1 LTLKT
6 PRPEFKPMSQS
17 TKTSQIQEEL
27 DYRAALSDCFIDLSE
42 ACIFNYAYDDALKY
56 IELATHFFNNLA
68 GDLSSVR
75 VETSLRVLANLLP
88 DEWEERQAEPAGP
101 SNKPVCLHV
110 MNEASAFGGLISTA
124 TRWIKIDGGARIHS
138 VALLSQQ
145 LPPPA
150 ELVQAVSESGGQI
163 YIADQKS
170 SPLQRATWLRNLAR
184 RQATCVALH
193 IDSCSLIA
201 AIAFN
206 SKGGP
211 PVLLVNHPGHMFW
224 VGVSA
229 ADFVVNVR
237 GSQLET
243 YWTKVHRGAKNCV
256 TIPVPLLEPENLH
269 LPEADRDERKSRARE
284 ILGVPKDAI
293 LIMTSGASYKFRPLG
308 EMDFL
313 KTCQEILE
321 AVPEAYL
328 LAAGVIEDDRW
339 RDASNKLDLRLR
351 ALGSLPQSKITVLH
365 QASDVYVEG
374 FPFGSTTALLEA
386 GLQGL
391 PAVLS
396 PAECPP
402 PYGTDG
408 VALDDTLERPASIER
423 YKLEVIRLCR
433 NPAERASAGMKLQRS
448 ILAHHT
454 GDGWRRY
461 LTNALQALPPEHRLH
476 QLQKPV
482 RTPPAIYEYWCNFLG
497 TQGPSRSILEDRI
510 FCAFSLGLR
519 PKITPM
525 MKMVCKYAKRLRGG
539 GTIPLPLLSLL
550 CNYCLPLLP
559 LSMARVVFRTVKFFF
574 LGGLAGRMRNKL
586 TRLFRRTNDSQSH
599 FELQY
604 RYIQENQRWF
614 GAANQVAAAQREESQ
629 RPEHRSGVL
638 FAEEPAE

>member
-1 LTLKT
+1 
-6 PRPEFKPMSQS
+6 MSQS
-17 TKTSQIQEEL
+17 TKSSQIQEEL
-27 DYRAALSDCFIDLSE
+27 DYRAALAECFIDLSE
-42 ACIFNYAYDDALKY
+42 SCIFNHAYDDALKY

-68 GDLSSVR
+68 GDLSSLR
-75 VETSLRVLANLLP
+75 VETSLRALANLLP
-88 DEWEERQAEPAGP
+88 NELEERHAEPAGP
-101 SNKPVCLHV
+101 SRKPVCLHV

-170 SPLQRATWLRNLAR
+170 SPFERAAWLRNLAR
-184 RQATCVALH
+184 KLATCVVLH
-193 IDSCSLIA
+193 IDSCNLIA

-206 SKGGP
+206 SKSGP

-243 YWTKVHRGAKNCV
+243 HWTKVHRGAKNCV
-256 TIPVPLLEPENLH
+256 TIPVPLLEPETLR
-269 LPEADRDERKSRARE
+269 LPEAGRDERKSRARE
-284 ILGVPKDAI
+284 ILGVPKDSI
-293 LIMTSGASYKFRPLG
+293 LIMTSGASYKFRPFG
-308 EMDFL
+308 KMDFL
-313 KTCQEILE
+313 KTCQDILE

-339 RDASNKLDLRLR
+339 RDASNKLGVRLR
-351 ALGSLPQSKITVLH
+351 ALGSLPQSKIAILH
-365 QASDVYVEG
+365 QASDLYVEG

-391 PAVLS
+391 PVVLS

-408 VALDDTLERPASIER
+408 VALDDTLERPASIEH

-433 NPAERASAGMKLQRS
+433 NSAERASAGMKLQKS
-448 ILAHHT
+448 VLAHHT

-461 LTNALQALPPEHRLH
+461 LTNALQALPPEHRVH
-476 QLQKPV
+476 PLQTPV
-482 RTPPAIYEYWCNFLG
+482 RTPPAIYEYWCDFLG
-497 TQGPSRSILEDRI
+497 TEEPSRSVLEDRI
-510 FCAFSLGLR
+510 FCAFSVGLR
-519 PKITPM
+519 PKITPK
-525 MKMVCKYAKRLRGG
+525 MKLVCKNAERIRGSR
-539 GTIPLPLLSLL
+539 TIPLPLLSFL

-559 LSMARVVFRTVKFFF
+559 LSLARGVFRTVKFFF
-574 LGGLAGRMRNKL
+574 IGGLAGRMRNKL
-586 TRLFRRTNDSQSH
+586 ARLFRRTNDSQSH
-599 FELQY
+599 FEHQY
-604 RYIQENQRWF
+604 RYIQENNRWF
-614 GAANQVAAAQREESQ
+614 GAANQVAAAQSEERQ
-629 RPEHRSGVL
+629 RPELRSGARL
-638 FAEEPAE
+638 AEEPAE

>member
-1 LTLKT
+1 MN
-6 PRPEFKPMSQS
+6 RS
-17 TKTSQIQEEL
+17 TKSSQIQEEL
-27 DYRAALSDCFIDLSE
+27 DYRAALADSFIDLGE
-42 ACIFNYAYDDALKY
+42 ACIFRHAYDDALKY

-75 VETSLRVLANLLP
+75 VETSLRALASLLP
-88 DEWEERQAEPAGP
+88 NEREERRAETVAPPG
-101 SNKPVCLHV
+101 KPVCLHV

-124 TRWIKIDGGARIHS
+124 TRWIKIDGGARVHS

-170 SPLQRATWLRNLAR
+170 SPLQRAAWLRNLAR
-184 RQATCVALH
+184 KLATHVALH
-193 IDSCSLIA
+193 IDSCNLIA

-206 SKGGP
+206 SKCGP

-243 YWTKVHRGAKNCV
+243 HWTKVHRGAKNCV
-256 TIPVPLLEPENLH
+256 TIPVPLLAPESLR
-269 LPEADRDERKSRARE
+269 LTESERDERRSRARE
-284 ILGVPKDAI
+284 ILGVPKDSV
-293 LIMTSGASYKFRPLG
+293 LIMTSGASYKFRPLR

-339 RDASNKLDLRLR
+339 RDASNKLGLRLR
-351 ALGSLPQSKITVLH
+351 ALGSLPQSKISVLH
-365 QASDVYVEG
+365 QAADVYVEG

-408 VALDDTLERPASIER
+408 VALDDTLERPSSIER
-423 YKLEVIRLCR
+423 YKLEVIRLCG
-433 NPAERASAGMKLQRS
+433 NPADRASAGMRLQKS

-454 GDGWRRY
+454 GDGWRGY

-476 QLQKPV
+476 PIQTPV
-482 RTPPAIYEYWCNFLG
+482 RTPPAIYEYWCDFLG
-497 TQGPSRSILEDRI
+497 TQEPSRSILEDRI
-510 FCAFSLGLR
+510 FYAFSVGLR

-525 MKMVCKYAKRLRGG
+525 VKLACKKAARVRGS

-550 CNYCLPLLP
+550 CNYCLPLFP
-559 LSMARVVFRTVKFFF
+559 LALARVVFQTVKFFF
-574 LGGLAGRMRNKL
+574 LGRLADRMRNKL
-586 TRLFRRTNDSQSH
+586 VRLFRRTNDSQSH
-599 FELQY
+599 FEHQY
-604 RYIQENQRWF
+604 RHIQENNRWF
-614 GAANQVAAAQREESQ
+614 SDANQVSALHEERQ
-629 RPEHRSGVL
+629 RPELRSGVL
-638 FAEEPAE
+638 LAEEPAE

>member
-1 LTLKT
+1 
-6 PRPEFKPMSQS
+6 M
-17 TKTSQIQEEL
+17 
-27 DYRAALSDCFIDLSE
+27 DYRAALADCFIDLSE
-42 ACIFNYAYDDALKY
+42 GCIFNHAYDDALKY
-56 IELATHFFNNLA
+56 IELATHFYNNLT
-68 GDLSSVR
+68 GDLSSLR
-75 VETSLRVLANLLP
+75 VEISLRAIANLIP
-88 DEWEERQAEPAGP
+88 NEQEKSQVESVGP
-101 SNKPVCLHV
+101 SSKPVCLHV

-145 LPPPA
+145 LPAPA
-150 ELVQAVSESGGQI
+150 ELVQAVSESGGEI

-170 SPLQRATWLRNLAR
+170 SPFQRAAWLRNLAR
-184 RQATCVALH
+184 KMATHVALH

-201 AIAFN
+201 AIAFG

-243 YWTKVHRGAKNCV
+243 HWTKVHRGAKNCL
-256 TIPVPLLEPENLH
+256 TIPVPLLEPETSH
-269 LPEADRDERKSRARE
+269 QAEIDREERKSRARE
-284 ILGVPKDAI
+284 ILGVPKDSI

-308 EMDFL
+308 EIDFL

-328 LAAGVIEDDRW
+328 LAAGIIEDDRW
-339 RDASNKLDLRLR
+339 RDASNKLGSRLR
-351 ALGSLPQSKITVLH
+351 ALGSLPQSKIAILH

-423 YKLEVIRLCR
+423 YKLEVIRLCK
-433 NPAERASAGMKLQRS
+433 NPADRASVAMKLQKS
-448 ILAHHT
+448 VLAHHT

-461 LTNALQALPPEHRLH
+461 LTNALQALPSEHRLH
-476 QLQKPV
+476 PLQTPV
-482 RTPPAIYEYWCNFLG
+482 RTPPAIYEYWCDFLA
-497 TQGPSRSILEDRI
+497 TQEPSRSVLEDRI
-510 FCAFSLGLR
+510 FCAFSVGLR
-519 PKITPM
+519 PKITPK
-525 MKMVCKYAKRLRGG
+525 MKSACKKAERIRGDR
-539 GTIPLPLLSLL
+539 TIPLPLLSLL

-559 LSMARVVFRTVKFFF
+559 LSLARIVFRTVKFFF
-574 LGGLAGRMRNKL
+574 LGRLADRMRNKL
-586 TRLFRRTNDSQSH
+586 ARLFRRTKDSQAH
-599 FELQY
+599 FEHQY
-604 RYIQENQRWF
+604 RHIQENNRWF
-614 GAANQVAAAQREESQ
+614 GAANQVALKENLDRE
-629 RPEHRSGVL
+629 
-638 FAEEPAE
+638 

>member
-1 LTLKT
+1 
-6 PRPEFKPMSQS
+6 MSQS
-17 TKTSQIQEEL
+17 TKSSQILEEL
-27 DYRAALSDCFIDLSE
+27 DYRAALADCFIDLSE
-42 ACIFNYAYDDALKY
+42 ACIFNHTYDDALKY
-56 IELATHFFNNLA
+56 IELATHFFNNLT
-68 GDLSSVR
+68 GDLSSLR
-75 VETSLRVLANLLP
+75 VETSLRALANLLP
-88 DEWEERQAEPAGP
+88 NEHEKSQVESVGP
-101 SNKPVCLHV
+101 SSMPVCLHV

-138 VALLSQQ
+138 VALLAQQ

-150 ELVQAVSESGGQI
+150 ELVRAVSESSGQI

-170 SPLQRATWLRNLAR
+170 SPLQRAAWLRNLAR
-184 RQATCVALH
+184 KLATHVVLH
-193 IDSCSLIA
+193 IDSCNVIA

-211 PVLLVNHPGHMFW
+211 PILLVNHPGHMYW

-243 YWTKVHRGAKNCV
+243 HWTKVHRGAKNCV
-256 TIPVPLLEPENLH
+256 TIPVPLLEPDT
-269 LPEADRDERKSRARE
+269 LPLAESDRDERKSRARK
-284 ILGVPKDAI
+284 ILGVPKDSI

-308 EMDFL
+308 EIDFL
-313 KTCQEILE
+313 KTCQDILE

-339 RDASNKLDLRLR
+339 RDASNKLGSRLR
-351 ALGSLPQSKITVLH
+351 ALGSLPQSKITILH

-408 VALDDTLERPASIER
+408 VALDDTLERPASIEH

-433 NPAERASAGMKLQRS
+433 NPAERASVGMKLRKS
-448 ILAHHT
+448 VLAHHT

-461 LTNALQALPPEHRLH
+461 LTNALQALPPEHCAH
-476 QLQKPV
+476 PLQSPV
-482 RTPPAIYEYWCNFLG
+482 RTPPAIYEYWCDFLG
-497 TQGPSRSILEDRI
+497 TQEPSRSFLEDRI
-510 FCAFSLGLR
+510 FCAFSVGLR
-519 PKITPM
+519 PKITP
-525 MKMVCKYAKRLRGG
+525 KMRLACKNAERLRGSR
-539 GTIPLPLLSLL
+539 TIPLWLLSLL
-550 CNYCLPLLP
+550 CNYCLRLLP
-559 LSMARVVFRTVKFFF
+559 LSLARIVFRTVKFFF
-574 LGGLAGRMRNKL
+574 LGRLADRMRDKVV
-586 TRLFRRTNDSQSH
+586 RLFWRTKDSQAH
-599 FELQY
+599 FEHQY
-604 RYIQENQRWF
+604 RYIQENNRWF
-614 GAANQVAAAQREESQ
+614 GAANQVAGAQYEERQ
-629 RPEHRSGVL
+629 RPDH
-638 FAEEPAE
+638 

>member
-1 LTLKT
+1 
-6 PRPEFKPMSQS
+6 MSQS
-17 TKTSQIQEEL
+17 TKSSQIQEEL
-27 DYRAALSDCFIDLSE
+27 DYRAALADCFVDLSE
-42 ACIFNYAYDDALKY
+42 DRIFNHAYDDALKY
-56 IELATHFFNNLA
+56 IELATHFYNNLT
-68 GDLSSVR
+68 GDLSSLR
-75 VETSLRVLANLLP
+75 VETSLRALANLLP
-88 DEWEERQAEPAGP
+88 DDREKSLVEPGVP
-101 SNKPVCLHV
+101 FRKPVCLHV

-124 TRWIKIDGGARIHS
+124 TRWIKIDRGARIHS

-150 ELVQAVSESGGQI
+150 ELIQAVSESGGEI

-170 SPLQRATWLRNLAR
+170 SPLQRAAWLRNLAR
-184 RQATCVALH
+184 NVATHVALH
-193 IDSCSLIA
+193 IDSCNLIA

-206 SKGGP
+206 SNGGP

-243 YWTKVHRGAKNCV
+243 HWTKVHRGAKNCV
-256 TIPVPLLEPENLH
+256 TIPVPLLEPETSPLA
-269 LPEADRDERKSRARE
+269 ETDRDERKSRARE
-284 ILGVPKDAI
+284 ILGVPKDSI

-308 EMDFL
+308 EIDFL

-339 RDASNKLDLRLR
+339 RDASNKLGSRLR
-351 ALGSLPQSKITVLH
+351 ALGSLPQSKIALLH
-365 QASDVYVEG
+365 QASDIYVEG

-408 VALDDTLERPASIER
+408 VALDDTLERPASIEH

-433 NPAERASAGMKLQRS
+433 NPAERSSIGMKLQKS
-448 ILAHHT
+448 VFAHHT

-461 LTNALQALPPEHRLH
+461 LKNALQALPPERRVHPI
-476 QLQKPV
+476 QTPV
-482 RTPPAIYEYWCNFLG
+482 RTPPAIYEYWCDFLG
-497 TQGPSRSILEDRI
+497 TLEPSRSVLEDRI
-510 FCAFSLGLR
+510 FCALSVGLR
-519 PKITPM
+519 PRITPK
-525 MKMVCKYAKRLRGG
+525 MKSACKKAERIRGSR
-539 GTIPLPLLSLL
+539 TIPLPLLSLL

-559 LSMARVVFRTVKFFF
+559 LSLARVVFRTVKFFF
-574 LGGLAGRMRNKL
+574 LGKLADRLRDKL
-586 TRLFRRTNDSQSH
+586 VSLFWRTNDSQAH
-599 FELQY
+599 FEHQY
-604 RYIQENQRWF
+604 RYIQENHRWF
-614 GAANQVAAAQREESQ
+614 GVANQVALKENLDRE
-629 RPEHRSGVL
+629 
-638 FAEEPAE
+638 

>member
-1 LTLKT
+1 
-6 PRPEFKPMSQS
+6 MSQS
-17 TKTSQIQEEL
+17 AKSSRIREEL
-27 DYRAALSDCFIDLSE
+27 DYRAALAGSFIDMGE
-42 ACIFNYAYDDALKY
+42 ACIFDHAYDDALKY
-56 IELATHFFNNLA
+56 IEIATHFFNNLA
-68 GDLSSVR
+68 GDLSSLR
-75 VETSLRVLANLLP
+75 VEASLRALASLLP
-88 DEWEERQAEPAGP
+88 NEREERRAETVGP
-101 SNKPVCLHV
+101 SRKPVCLHV

-124 TRWIKIDGGARIHS
+124 TRWIKIDGGARTHS

-163 YIADQKS
+163 YIADQNS
-170 SPLQRATWLRNLAR
+170 SPLQRAAWLRSLAR
-184 RQATCVALH
+184 RLATCVALH
-193 IDSCSLIA
+193 IDSCNLIA
-201 AIAFN
+201 AVAFN

-229 ADFVVNVR
+229 ADFIVNVR

-243 YWTKVHRGAKNCV
+243 HWTKVHRGAKNCV
-256 TIPVPLLEPENLH
+256 TIPVPLLEPEALG
-269 LPEADRDERKSRARE
+269 LAEAGRDERKSRARE
-284 ILGVPKDAI
+284 ILGVPKDSV
-293 LIMTSGASYKFRPLG
+293 LIMTSGASYKFRPFG

-339 RDASNKLDLRLR
+339 RDASNKLGLRLR
-351 ALGSLPQSKITVLH
+351 ALGSLPQSKIAVLH
-365 QASDVYVEG
+365 QAADVYVEG

-386 GLQGL
+386 GLQGI

-408 VALDDTLERPASIER
+408 VALDGTLERPASIER

-433 NPAERASAGMKLQRS
+433 NQAERASAGMKLQKS

-461 LTNALQALPPEHRLH
+461 LTNAIQALPPEHRVHPLTP
-476 QLQKPV
+476 PV
-482 RTPPAIYEYWCNFLG
+482 RTPPAIYEYWCDFLG
-497 TQGPSRSILEDRI
+497 TQEPSKSILEDRI
-510 FCAFSLGLR
+510 LYAFSVGLR
-519 PKITPM
+519 PKVKRM
-525 MKMVCKYAKRLRGG
+525 MKLACKNAKRVRGS

-550 CNYCLPLLP
+550 CNYCMPLLP
-559 LSMARVVFRTVKFFF
+559 LSLARILFQTVKFFF
-574 LGGLAGRMRNKL
+574 LGRLADRARNKL
-586 TRLFRRTNDSQSH
+586 VRLFRRTNDSQSH
-599 FELQY
+599 FEHQY
-604 RYIQENQRWF
+604 RYIQENNRWF
-614 GAANQVAAAQREESQ
+614 GDANQAASAQHEERQ
-629 RPEHRSGVL
+629 RPELRSGVL
-638 FAEEPAE
+638 LAEEPAE